1 MSTVSA
7 ADNSTDNF
15 TFKEL
20 IPTDPEVVVY
30 GEDSELFPMENHDN
44 INLTDEKLIHSDDNF
59 NISIVNR
66 TIDGNASLL
75 IKSNNNLTGK
85 IYFSFLK
92 DESFNFTKG
101 LLSYNFNNLEKG
113 LYTFDLFFKEEM
125 DTKYVYNISF
135 IIPSFTS
142 DFIPVNNLTMFYKD
156 GTRFAVILIDDNG
169 NVIKNQKIKFVIN
182 GVEYNRQT
190 DDNGSAGL
198 NINLPQGNHNILTYY
213 RGSYVHTGTINNFTL
228 SILPTIYGNDIVKI
242 FRNDTQ
248 YIIKAL
254 DKKGNPLSNV
264 TLKMNINGVFI
275 IG

>member
-1 MSTVSA
+1 
-7 ADNSTDNF
+7 
-15 TFKEL
+15 
-20 IPTDPEVVVY
+20 
-30 GEDSELFPMENHDN
+30 MENHDN